1 MVGVSGGNYK
11 KRGRE
16 RREEK
21 EKKGEK
27 REGRERERNDGTL
40 CIVLVHFA
48 VPGSTACSILD
59 TGSTTHEG
67 EFLKTFLWTTLQKV
81 Q

>member
-21 EKKGEK
+21 ERKRREKGEK
-27 REGRERERNDGTL
+27 RERRKKKRRRDAMYCTR
-40 CIVLVHFA
+40 
-48 VPGSTACSILD
+48 
-59 TGSTTHEG
+59 TG
-67 EFLKTFLWTTLQKV
+67 V
-81 Q
+81 QFTVAQHVAYYYYYIMY